1 MSPMLALYFIAIFL
15 SAIKLISGE
24 FERTTGKESLV
35 NVVLP
40 ELPNSFQWRD
50 LTQDELTKWYTP
62 ADLCVLDNPEISSF
76 PQDIRARNCTKY
88 SGGNRRMF
96 CGVGMGNN
104 NYPCYG
110 PFGSARPS
118 FKRGVVGFTD
128 ASDKPLLQAFS
139 NLLRRKTL
147 LVFLGDSTM
156 RQKLQAL
163 ECELRREDPR
173 IKFHG
178 NLFGILPCDTTLKV
192 YFPDG
197 QMTEVHS
204 ISLGPKSI
212 GCLKGGL
219 GDKAPGGGVF
229 ENPASIIKNINTQLN
244 QSVVVVANM
253 GLWYNDETEYGKVV
267 PPVLEWLNS
276 ISGRPNYLQDDSDP
290 VRKDISNIITWHE
303 TVSQHW
309 VSPSGSGYFFK
320 PMVDAQ
326 ETAWGDWGKVPLD
339 QFMVPNCCTRVTNT
353 SFMADWRNDIVKE
366 NIRGNADYK
375 KKIILLPVADITR
388 YAICTMI

>member
-1 MSPMLALYFIAIFL
+1 MMQLLLFIVGCLLLAVI
-15 SAIKLISGE
+15 ISGE
-24 FERTTGKESLV
+24 YERNTGKESLV
-35 NVVLP
+35 NLIVS
-40 ELPNSFQWRD
+40 ELPNTFQWRD
-50 LTQDELTKWYTP
+50 LNSDELNQWYTP
-62 ADLCVLDNPEISSF
+62 ADLCVLENPETSSF

-110 PFGSARPS
+110 PFGPARPS

-128 ASDKPLLQAFS
+128 ASDKPLVQAFS
-139 NLLRRKTL
+139 NLIRRNTL
-147 LVFLGDSTM
+147 LILLGDSTM

-178 NLFGILPCDTTLKV
+178 NLFGIVPCDTTLKI

-197 QMTEVHS
+197 QKTEVHS
-204 ISLGPKSI
+204 ISLGPKSV

-229 ENPASIIKNINTQLN
+229 ENPAAIIKNINTQLN
-244 QSVVVVANM
+244 QSVLVVANM
-253 GLWYNDETEYGKVV
+253 GLWYNDETEYGNVI
-267 PPVLEWLNS
+267 PHVLEWMRS
-276 ISGRPNYLQDDSDP
+276 IHGRPKYLEGDVDES
-290 VRKDISNIITWHE
+290 RKNISNIVTWHE

-326 ETAWGDWGKVPLD
+326 ETAWGEWGKVPID

-366 NIRGNADYK
+366 HIRNTADYK

-388 YAICTMI
+388 